1 MLDHP
6 MARWLDDPMEKSQ
19 MKLCWQTLVLIIF
32 LIPGIASGLPGYKV
46 ESMGACTSAEI
57 SDAVKGAL
65 HSQGLRVTGDSGALC
80 EVWFRKVIPQKA
92 GSGVDYSTLANGT
105 FVGVITYPGKAGDF
119 RGQAIKAGTYT
130 LRYQTI
136 PQDGNHLG
144 VSPTSDFFLLTPA
157 ASDKNPD
164 AALEYQE
171 LIKLARQ
178 ASGTNHPHPLNLIAP
193 ASGGATG
200 FKESGEGHWAL
211 EAKTKAQPS
220 GGGAEVDFPVAIIL
234 IGKAEG

>member
-1 MLDHP
+1 
-6 MARWLDDPMEKSQ
+6 
-19 MKLCWQTLVLIIF
+19 MKHGLHTLVLISF
-32 LIPGIASGLPGYKV
+32 LVPRIAGGFSGYKI
-46 ESMGACTSAEI
+46 ESTGACASTEI
-57 SDAVKGAL
+57 SEAVKNVL
-65 HSQGLRVTGDSGALC
+65 QPQGLRVTGDSGALC
-80 EVWFRKVIPQKA
+80 EVWLRKVIPQKA
-92 GSGVDYSTLANGT
+92 GSSGTDYSTLANGT
-105 FVGVITYPGKAGDF
+105 FVGVITYSGKAGDF

-144 VSPTSDFFLLTPA
+144 VSPTPDFFLLTA
-157 ASDKNPD
+157 AGIDKNAD
-164 AALEYQE
+164 AALDYTE

-178 ASGTNHPHPLNLIAP
+178 ASGTSHPHPLNLLAP

-200 FKESGEGHWAL
+200 FKESGDGHWAL

-220 GGGAEVDFPVAIIL
+220 GGGAEVDFPIALVL

>member
-1 MLDHP
+1 
-6 MARWLDDPMEKSQ
+6 
-19 MKLCWQTLVLIIF
+19 MKRGWHTLLLISF
-32 LIPGIASGLPGYKV
+32 LVPPIAGGFSGYKV
-46 ESMGACTSAEI
+46 EPGGACTSTEI
-57 SDAVKGAL
+57 SEAVKNAL
-65 HSQGLRVTGDSGALC
+65 QPQGLRVTGDSGAFC
-80 EVWFRKVIPQKA
+80 EVWFRKVTPQKD
-92 GSGVDYSTLANGT
+92 GSSGTDYSTLANGT
-105 FVGVITYPGKAGDF
+105 FVGVITFPGKGGDF

-144 VSPTSDFFLLTPA
+144 VSPTSDFFLLMPA
-157 ASDKNPD
+157 GSDKNPE
-164 AALEYQE
+164 AALDYPE

-200 FKESGEGHWAL
+200 FKESGDGHWAL

-220 GGGAEVDFPVAIIL
+220 GGGTEVDFPIAMIL